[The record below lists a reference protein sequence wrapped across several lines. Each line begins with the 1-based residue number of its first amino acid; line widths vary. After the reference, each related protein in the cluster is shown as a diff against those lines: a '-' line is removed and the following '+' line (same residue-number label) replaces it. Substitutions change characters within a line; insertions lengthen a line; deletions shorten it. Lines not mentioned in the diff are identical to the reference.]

1 MKQEFK
7 LKTFFHS
14 KMEQKQETEL
24 ANKEPSIKSKTN
36 WEPKNNHHTVETFI
50 ETVNK
55 DVVERF

>member
-1 MKQEFK
+1 
-7 LKTFFHS
+7 
-14 KMEQKQETEL
+14 MEQKQENEL

-50 ETVNK
+50 ETANK